1 MSWHARAHTHT
12 HTHTHTHPHTHTHT
26 HGSRTWFLPA
36 PEKWPGQK
44 WDRGWAVGP
53 PWVPALWVDRYL
65 EPWFPPGSDL
75 VARASLR
82 NWEWSLESRPQVLS
96 ASWLCIH
103 SLRILQES
111 MEVGV
116 GMNKYVNLWDIW
128 LQSSN
133 LEVNKNLES
142 DLLLQSLIM
151 KNKID

>member
-1 MSWHARAHTHT
+1 
-12 HTHTHTHPHTHTHT
+12 
-26 HGSRTWFLPA
+26 
-36 PEKWPGQK
+36 
-44 WDRGWAVGP
+44 
-53 PWVPALWVDRYL
+53 
-65 EPWFPPGSDL
+65 
-75 VARASLR
+75 
-82 NWEWSLESRPQVLS
+82 
-96 ASWLCIH
+96 
-103 SLRILQES
+103 